1 MNTFLLKDLTT
12 NKEQICS
19 KATVDGFDYYYI
31 DELIPYKPGGTDGYF
46 ICLEDHNLKNK
57 SKQNKYSDYE
67 VKLEYISPFEKNVG
81 SCGGCRKLIATNNPD
96 SPLPKL
102 QVKYDLTADN
112 IIDNHLNLVNGDVY
126 SNRRAVKEAMLMY
139 GVVVNGGE
147 YQIQS
152 GETDLIEFGKFC
164 INFNR
169 DNKDILRKNPDIT
182 VEGIFEVYK
191 QKKQT
196 NL

>member
-12 NKEQICS
+12 DKEQICS

-46 ICLEDHNLKNK
+46 ICLGEIISNEDHG
-57 SKQNKYSDYE
+57 
-67 VKLEYISPFEKNVG
+67 VKLGDNQYISPFVKNVG
-81 SCGGCRKLIATNNPD
+81 SCGGCRKLVATNNPN